1 MIVEEI
7 KKASVNALREKNENV
22 RNISSVVLNKIKLA
36 EIALR
41 SQNKTLTD
49 ADAVAILLK
58 TQKEL
63 EEERENYLK
72 VSNAER
78 AALILGQ
85 IEFIKEYLPKML
97 SAQEIEKIIAPLEDK
112 SVPAVMRHFKIYY
125 AGQCDMRLVQE
136 VLKKLS

>member
-7 KKASVNALREKNENV
+7 KKASINALREKNKNA
-22 RNISSVVLNKIKLA
+22 RNISGVVLNKIKLA

-41 SQNKTLTD
+41 GQNKTLTE
-49 ADAVAILLK
+49 ADVVAILLK

-72 VSNAER
+72 VNNAER

-85 IEFIKEYLPKML
+85 IDFIKEFLPKML
-97 SAQEIEKIIAPLEDK
+97 SAGEIEKIIAPLEDK